1 MTRSKKIIFSIL
13 GLVIIFLI
21 TGVTVLSVRILR
33 QKWIIYTNE
42 EFAFQFR
49 YPSALFN
56 LTEFTEGNY
65 SDDFSSALDIPDVV
79 GKKKSIVWITSKLR
93 GVYNEVEAGG
103 YEKYSGDYGVYLI
116 DTQETQGVF
125 DRFVLKEKKAE
136 EENKQYCRV
145 QEVELGVSPEQ
156 CNIQRWKIERDTFL
170 GEEAVLAE
178 YIQSMDYGYVIIL
191 FPVRG
196 IALTADLGSWN
207 FNTSTPLEYTKK
219 LVAKSFKFIHTR

>member
-13 GLVIIFLI
+13 GLAIIFLI
-21 TGVTVLSVRILR
+21 TGVTVLSVQILR

-65 SDDFSSALDIPDVV
+65 SDNFSSALDIPDVV

-93 GVYNEVEAGG
+93 GVYNEVEVGEYG
-103 YEKYSGDYGVYLI
+103 KHSGDYGVYLI
-116 DTQETQGVF
+116 DKQETQGVF

-136 EENKQYCRV
+136 EESKQYCRF

-178 YIQSMDYGYVIIL
+178 YVQSIDYGYVIIL

-207 FNTSTPLEYTKK
+207 FNTTTPLAYTKK